1 MRLIIP
7 DFINKKGEPLNGSPF
22 LLLHRYFLFLTLFQ
36 YPVLAVDP
44 HVPLNHPLPPKPAKS
59 P

>member
-22 LLLHRYFLFLTLFQ
+22 LLLHPISFIIHLISFEPGRM
-36 YPVLAVDP
+36 
-44 HVPLNHPLPPKPAKS
+44 
-59 P
+59 